1 MDNEGRKPPLL
12 RKQSIAVVTPGDA
25 GEDGD
30 FVQLRKVRE
39 ERRSRE
45 SRTHSHLNGTAIS
58 INNIVIDKKETEKN
72 IRPTSAINRR
82 LEELR
87 RALFSCVDANNREGV
102 GQNIALI
109 QNNGKLTDPSIV
121 HPESGQNVLQYAV
134 SQEKYDIANYII
146 LQADD
151 ELLCHWYEVMESGIH
166 GKRNALHIITEKKNL
181 QLAQSFLSKFTNA
194 DKRLAALKLETA
206 VDIEGQRPRLFSS
219 LLLAAYHGATELM
232 RLYLDSG
239 MDVNHVNG
247 KKDTALLWAARWGH
261 NDIVQVLLDRGADA
275 NVMNDKGSTALYWA
289 VRYEHAHTVEL
300 LLKKS
305 NASPNITRK
314 LGLVAPL
321 IVASAYGNNEIVKLL
336 VSHPNTNVNI
346 CIRGGEIPIHHAARE
361 GYLHVLQTLVAHGA
375 HFNQPDELGDT
386 ALLLAAQNEHVD
398 IVRML
403 ITLGADVNHRNHE
416 GHDTWYY
423 AIQSETTD
431 LLQILVESL
440 AMSSKFGVTT
450 ASKPPLCI
458 AAASGRC
465 DKIDFLLQ
473 MGLNPMESDSDKNT
487 FLHHAA
493 MNDQFKVIDKF
504 KDKIKVDS
512 QNVKGN
518 TPLHIACLRGYEAT
532 VKTLLSCKAE
542 ADIKN
547 TKGETALH
555 VAAYS
560 SQITPET
567 VKELVAYTIK
577 THAWESLNAKDFQG
591 NNALHIAGKFAK
603 PNVMWEFRFVRFK
616 DKDNDGNTPLHE
628 AVRPGEPE
636 ALHKMLDIFEAFK
649 RDAKINEQNFE
660 KSETALHLAADE
672 GFGECVKRLI
682 YLDADLSLQDSN
694 GDTPLHRLV
703 KKTVNEPSNLSKHL
717 HVFDIILENVVF
729 WWCKRKNI
737 PYPEQ
742 DSKETHQCLKRDAT
756 LFLTNDVQNND
767 GLSVLGL
774 SFKVGAPQIIK
785 RLLMMKDVTMF
796 ESQDSTHFKFDIT
809 HITPK
814 TNNSSKGCCG
824 GGKVSP
830 TMSLSYLDWL
840 ITQDIKSRSA
850 QILDL
855 PPMKL
860 VEKYYTSL
868 TAWTFVLLLICHII
882 YMSLFTFIGVELQR
896 KLRTNPDSINVSDA
910 ITILLYVIVPLEPAV
925 IVMFFIFS
933 LIRYAL
939 LGDFVKRTQLSRKR
953 GFTAAL
959 NTITD
964 YSLIIV
970 SVIFASLVAAWIGL
984 FSVRYAFQDYF
995 LAAAICIGWL
1005 MSIAFTRGVKMI
1017 HYFYRLLLNMIL
1029 RDVSRF
1035 VIVYLFVMLAFGFA
1049 LHVLFQVSEAI
1060 AQKYDTPGDTLFLSF
1075 NMLLGMDALY
1085 GQTVDVDTEF
1095 SKVGRSA
1102 TYSKIF
1108 YIIYLVLGTIV
1119 LLNLLIA
1126 MMNDSYSRVLQE
1138 HQVDWRIESV
1148 SLGIEIET
1156 FSPLSRLFGS
1166 VKIHYG
1172 PLGHNVENE
1181 DSSGFNRWYVEMGTD
1196 ELNRYSLEHIKDGVE
1211 NEDGTEKRITELEQR
1226 AKAMEEKTQEQ
1237 LRMIQTTLSELSVS
1251 LRK

>member
-1 MDNEGRKPPLL
+1 RSKTSRPLL
-12 RKQSIAVVTPGDA
+12 HHNVTA
-25 GEDGD
+25 T
-30 FVQLRKVRE
+30 L
-39 ERRSRE
+39 
-45 SRTHSHLNGTAIS
+45 
-58 INNIVIDKKETEKN
+58 INSVVIDRKDTEKN
-72 IRPTSAINRR
+72 VSQTSTTNPR

-87 RALFSCVDANNREGV
+87 TALFACVDVNDREGV
-102 GQNIALI
+102 VQNIALI
-109 QNNGKLTDPSIV
+109 QNYGKLTDPPV
-121 HPESGQNVLQYAV
+121 VEPKTGQNVLHYAV
-134 SQEKYDIANYII
+134 SLEKYKIAKYII
-146 LQADD
+146 SQADD
-151 ELLCHWYEVMESGIH
+151 ELLCHYFEVTESGIH
-166 GKRNALHIITEKKNL
+166 GKRNALHIITEKKNRK
-181 QLAQSFLSKFTNA
+181 LAKLFLSKFTNVN
-194 DKRLAALKLETA
+194 KLLAALKLETA
-206 VDIEGQRPRLFSS
+206 VDIEGQRPRLFSC
-219 LLLAAYHGATELM
+219 LLLAAYHGASKLV

-261 NDIVQVLLDRGADA
+261 NKTVRILLDKGADA

-289 VRYEHAHTVEL
+289 VRYEHAHTVKL
-300 LLKKS
+300 LLTKS

-336 VSHPNTNVNI
+336 VSHEATDVNI
-346 CIRGGEIPIHHAARE
+346 CIRGGEIPIHHAASE
-361 GYLHVLQTLVAHGA
+361 GHLDVLETLVAHGA
-375 HFNQPDELGDT
+375 HFNQADELGDT
-386 ALLLAAQNEHVD
+386 PLLSAAQNEHVD

-431 LLQILVESL
+431 VLRILVESL
-440 AMSSKFGVTT
+440 AMNSQYGVTT
-450 ASKPPLCI
+450 TARLPLCV
-458 AAASGRC
+458 AAATGRC

-473 MGLNPMESDSDKNT
+473 MGLNPMESDNDKNT

-493 MNDQFKVIDKF
+493 LNNQFKVIETF
-504 KDKIKVDS
+504 KDKIKVDC
-512 QNVKGN
+512 QNMEGN
-518 TPLHIACLRGYEAT
+518 TPLHIACVRGYEAT

-542 ADIKN
+542 ADIRN
-547 TKGETALH
+547 SKGETALH

-603 PNVMWEFRFVRFK
+603 PSVMWEFRFVRFK

-649 RDAKINEQNFE
+649 RDARINEQNFE
-660 KSETALHLAADE
+660 KCETILHLATDE

-682 YLDADLSLQDSN
+682 YLDADLSLKDNN

-703 KKTVNEPSNLSKHL
+703 KKTVNEPSKMLKHL

-729 WWCKRKNI
+729 WWCKRNNI
-737 PYPEQ
+737 PYPEH
-742 DSKETHQCLKRDAT
+742 DSKETHRYLKRDAT
-756 LFLTNDVQNND
+756 MFLTNDVASND

-774 SFKVGAPQIIK
+774 SFKVGAHQIIK

-796 ESQDSTHFKFDIT
+796 ESQDSTHFQFDIT
-809 HITPK
+809 HITPM
-814 TNNSSKGCCG
+814 TNNSVTGCCV

-830 TMSLSYLDWL
+830 TISCLECL

-868 TAWTFVLLLICHII
+868 TAWTFVFLLICHIT
-882 YMSLFTFIGVELQR
+882 YMSLLTFIGVELQR
-896 KLRTNPDSINVSDA
+896 KLRKTPDSINANDA
-910 ITILLYVIVPLEPAV
+910 ITILLYVVVPLEPAV
-925 IVMFFIFS
+925 IIIFCIVT
-933 LIRYAL
+933 LIRSAMF
-939 LGDFVKRTQLSRKR
+939 GDFVKRTQLSRKTGR
-953 GFTAAL
+953 GKAL
-959 NTITD
+959 SMFVHYT
-964 YSLIIV
+964 LLIV
-970 SVIFASLVAAWIGL
+970 SLLFAGLVAAWIGL

-1005 MSIAFTRGVKMI
+1005 MCIAFTRGVKMI
-1017 HYFYRLLLNMIL
+1017 HYFYRLLLTIII

-1035 VIVYLFVMLAFGFA
+1035 IIVYLFVMFAFGFA
-1049 LHVLFQVSEAI
+1049 LHLLFQVSDTI

-1085 GQTVDVDTEF
+1085 GQDLDLDTEF
-1095 SKVGRSA
+1095 GKIGRSA

-1108 YIIYLVLGTIV
+1108 YIVYLALGTII

-1156 FSPLSRLFGS
+1156 FFPLSRHFGR
-1166 VKIHYG
+1166 VRIHYG
-1172 PLGHNVENE
+1172 PIGCNVENE
-1181 DSSGFNRWYVEMGTD
+1181 DLSGFNRWYVEMETSAF
-1196 ELNRYSLEHIKDGVE
+1196 NRLSIEHSKLGGV
-1211 NEDGTEKRITELEQR
+1211 NDDSTGNTFTELAQR
-1226 AKAMEEKTQEQ
+1226 TKTMEERTQEE
-1237 LRMIQTTLSELSVS
+1237 LRLIQTTLSKFNAS
-1251 LRK
+1251 LKR

>member
-1 MDNEGRKPPLL
+1 MDIMADEKLKSPLL
-12 RKQSIAVVTPGDA
+12 RKQTILIATSCEA

-30 FVQLRKVRE
+30 FVQLRKVRQE
-39 ERRSRE
+39 KRSKE
-45 SRTHSHLNGTAIS
+45 SGHHLHQSGTAAS
-58 INNIVIDKKETEKN
+58 INSVITDKNETEMN
-72 IRPTSAINRR
+72 NRPASATNHH
-82 LEELR
+82 LEKLR
-87 RALFSCVDANNREGV
+87 RALFACVDANNREGV
-102 GQNIALI
+102 VQNIALI
-109 QNNGKLTDPSIV
+109 QNNGKLTNPLFVDP
-121 HPESGQNVLQYAV
+121 ETRQNVLHYAL
-134 SQEKYDIANYII
+134 SQEKYDIAKYII

-151 ELLCHWYEVMESGIH
+151 ELLCHWYEVTESGIH
-166 GKRNALHIITEKKNL
+166 GKRNALHIITEKKNRK
-181 QLAQSFLSKFTNA
+181 LAKLFLSKFANVNI
-194 DKRLAALKLETA
+194 RLAALKLETA
-206 VDIEGQRPRLFSS
+206 VDIEGQRPRLFSC
-219 LLLAAYHGATELM
+219 LLLAAYHGASKLV

-239 MDVNHVNG
+239 MDVNHTNS
-247 KKDTALLWAARWGH
+247 KKDTALLWAAKWGH
-261 NDIVQVLLDRGADA
+261 TKTVRVLLDRGADA

-289 VRYEHAHTVEL
+289 VRYEQAHTVKRL
-300 LLKKS
+300 LRKS

-336 VSHPNTNVNI
+336 VSHPETDVNI
-346 CIRGGEIPIHHAARE
+346 CIRGGEIPIHHAASE
-361 GYLHVLQTLVAHGA
+361 GHLDVLQTLVAHGA

-386 ALLLAAQNEHVD
+386 ALLSAAQNEHVD

-431 LLQILVESL
+431 LLQILVEL
-440 AMSSKFGVTT
+440 LDMSSQSGVTT
-450 ASKPPLCI
+450 TARPPLCI
-458 AAASGRC
+458 TAASGRC
-465 DKIDFLLQ
+465 DKIEFMLQ
-473 MGLNPMESDSDKNT
+473 MGLNPMESDIDKNT

-493 MNDQFKVIDKF
+493 MNDQFKVIEEF

-512 QNVKGN
+512 QNMEGN
-518 TPLHIACLRGYEAT
+518 TPLHIACLRGYKTT

-547 TKGETALH
+547 TKGKTALH

-703 KKTVNEPSNLSKHL
+703 KKTVSEPSNLSKHL

-742 DSKETHQCLKRDAT
+742 DSKETHRYLQRQAT
-756 LFLTNDVQNND
+756 LFLTNDVHNND

-796 ESQDSTHFKFDIT
+796 ESQDSTHFQFDIT
-809 HITPK
+809 HITPM
-814 TNNSSKGCCG
+814 TNTSSKGCCG
-824 GGKVSP
+824 GINVS
-830 TMSLSYLDWL
+830 TTISCLDWF
-840 ITQDIKSRSA
+840 IIQETKTRSA

-860 VEKYYTSL
+860 IERYYSSL

-896 KLRTNPDSINVSDA
+896 KLRINPDSINASDA

-925 IVMFFIFS
+925 IIILFVIFLLRSAMF
-933 LIRYAL
+933 
-939 LGDFVKRTQLSRKR
+939 GHFVKRTQLSRKR

-959 NTITD
+959 NIITD
-964 YSLIIV
+964 YSLLIV
-970 SVIFASLVAAWIGL
+970 SVIFAGLVAAWIGL
-984 FSVRYAFQDYF
+984 FSVRYEYQDYF

-1035 VIVYLFVMLAFGFA
+1035 IIVYLFVMFAFGFS
-1049 LHVLFQVSEAI
+1049 LHVLFQVSDPI

-1075 NMLLGMDALY
+1075 NMLLGMDALF
-1085 GQTVDVDTEF
+1085 GQDPDLDTEF
-1095 SKVGRSA
+1095 RKVGRTA

-1108 YIIYLVLGTIV
+1108 YIIYLILSTII

-1148 SLGIEIET
+1148 SLGIEIEKR
-1156 FSPLSRLFGS
+1156 FPLSRHFGR
-1166 VKIHYG
+1166 VRIHYG
-1172 PLGHNVENE
+1172 PLGCNAENE
-1181 DSSGFNRWYVEMGTD
+1181 NLSRFNRWYVEMETVD
-1196 ELNRYSLEHIKDGVE
+1196 FNRYSIKHSKHIE
-1211 NEDGTEKRITELEQR
+1211 NEDSTENRLTELEQG
-1226 AKAMEEKTQEQ
+1226 ANTMEDRTQEQ
-1237 LRMIQTTLSELSVS
+1237 LRLIQITLSKLTAS
-1251 LRK
+1251 LKR